1 MRIGIMGGT
10 FDPIHLGH
18 LIAAESVRTSCE
30 LDEVWFMPTFVPP
43 HKSNAPKATP
53 EERLEMVRLA
63 VEDNP
68 FFHPFDYE
76 LRKGGVSYSIETM
89 TELRVKYPDHE
100 FYYIIG
106 GDMVQ
111 FLPKWVRIEEMV
123 QFVQFIGLNR
133 PGYTVD
139 LSELPPLIAKAVT
152 MTEMPSFHI
161 SSTYIRER
169 CLEGLS
175 IRYCVPKA
183 VEAYIRE
190 RKLYES

>member
-10 FDPIHLGH
+10 FDPIHSGH
-18 LIAAESVRTSCE
+18 LIAAESVRTSQQ

-43 HKSNAPKATP
+43 HKSNAPEATP
-53 EERLEMVRLA
+53 DDRMNMVRLA

-89 TELRVKYPDHE
+89 TDLYDQYPQHT
-100 FYYIIG
+100 FSYIIG

-111 FLPKWVRIEEMV
+111 YLPNWVRIEELV
-123 QFVQFIGLNR
+123 HLVRFIGLHR

-139 LSELPPLIAKAVT
+139 LASLPDYIAHVVT
-152 MTEMPSFHI
+152 MTEMPSFDI
-161 SSTYIRER
+161 SSTYIRDR
-169 CLEGLS
+169 CHKGLS
-175 IRYCVPKA
+175 IRYCVPNL

-190 RKLYES
+190 RKLYEA

>member
-1 MRIGIMGGT
+1 MGGT
-10 FDPIHLGH
+10 FDPIHIGH
-18 LIAAESVRTSCE
+18 LIAAESVRTSVQ
-30 LDEVWFMPTFVPP
+30 LDEVWFMPAFVPP
-43 HKSNAPKATP
+43 HKSNAPEAAP

-63 VEDNP
+63 VEDNA

-89 TELRVKYPDHE
+89 MDLRAQYPEHH
-100 FYYIIG
+100 FFYIIG

-111 FLPKWVRIEEMV
+111 YLPKWVRIEEMV
-123 QFVQFIGLNR
+123 HLVQFIGLRR

-139 LSELPPLIAKAVT
+139 LSELPASIAEAVT
-152 MTEMPSFHI
+152 MTEMPMIDI
-161 SSTYIRER
+161 SSTYIRNR
-169 CLEGLS
+169 RHTGLS
-175 IRYCVPKA
+175 IRYCVPQA

>member
-10 FDPIHLGH
+10 FDPIHIGH
-18 LIAAESVRTSCE
+18 LLAAESVRTRVQ
-30 LDEVWFMPTFVPP
+30 LDEVWFMPTAVPP
-43 HKSNAPKATP
+43 HKSNAPKASP
-53 EERLEMVRLA
+53 EERLQMVRLA
-63 VEDNP
+63 VKDNP

-89 TELRVKYPDHE
+89 TDLRTQYPDHH

-111 FLPKWVRIEEMV
+111 YLPKWVRIEEMV
-123 QFVQFIGLNR
+123 HLVQFIGLHR

-139 LSELPPLIAKAVT
+139 LAKLPDSIANAVT
-152 MTEMPSFHI
+152 MIEMPLIDI
-161 SSTYIRER
+161 SSTYIRNR
-169 CLEGLS
+169 CHAGSS
-175 IRYCVPKA
+175 IRYWVPNA
-183 VEAYIRE
+183 VEAFIRE